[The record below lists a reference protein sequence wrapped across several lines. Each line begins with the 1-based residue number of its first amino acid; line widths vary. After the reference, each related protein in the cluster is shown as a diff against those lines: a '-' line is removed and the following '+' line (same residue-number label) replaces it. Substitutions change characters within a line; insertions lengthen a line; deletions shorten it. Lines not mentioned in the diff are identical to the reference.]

1 MGYETRG
8 KQLNWGVIGINL
20 PQTHAEKAAARL
32 SPPSIATSTSEQQL
46 SKKRSR
52 RSSFSL
58 SPPPKRKNYTIPE
71 DINTPPLSPPADD
84 GPFEIHNVRIKEE
97 AKEKKT
103 AIDDIKLE
111 EGTESKSTAGAD
123 EEKEEIKEID
133 LTEVKDEIVEG
144 VIVQLQKT
152 RNRPHLVKELAAI
165 LSPTVKIVE
174 QSANPC
180 AIISSRLSNYL
191 KRPWT
196 ASSPCPVGK
205 ELETVHPRRTYFYL
219 TTYSHQPFPDP
230 AQLAQRSIITPSISS
245 ADSIDEPER
254 TRDDSPEVD
263 LSSEEYDDDDS
274 VTPPTPTGSFAG
286 RFERPVRNNRAA
298 SVGLEK
304 DEKEF
309 TQTARGMQKRRFS
322 GEPPSSSLAK
332 PSDMNDMPSNI
343 SDTPMKSVESD
354 PFFGE
359 SRGGLNASLLNT
371 PGFMNSPAMKPVF
384 ASKKSWD
391 ATVETSQANWAPA
404 KIDTLDWDTR
414 SPENI
419 ELDELDGM
427 LDGF

>member
-174 QSANPC
+174 Q
-180 AIISSRLSNYL
+180 
-191 KRPWT
+191 
-196 ASSPCPVGK
+196 
-205 ELETVHPRRTYFYL
+205 
-219 TTYSHQPFPDP
+219 
-230 AQLAQRSIITPSISS
+230 
-245 ADSIDEPER
+245 
-254 TRDDSPEVD
+254 
-263 LSSEEYDDDDS
+263 
-274 VTPPTPTGSFAG
+274 
-286 RFERPVRNNRAA
+286 
-298 SVGLEK
+298 
-304 DEKEF
+304 
-309 TQTARGMQKRRFS
+309 
-322 GEPPSSSLAK
+322 
-332 PSDMNDMPSNI
+332 
-343 SDTPMKSVESD
+343 
-354 PFFGE
+354 
-359 SRGGLNASLLNT
+359 
-371 PGFMNSPAMKPVF
+371 
-384 ASKKSWD
+384 
-391 ATVETSQANWAPA
+391 
-404 KIDTLDWDTR
+404 
-414 SPENI
+414 
-419 ELDELDGM
+419 
-427 LDGF
+427 